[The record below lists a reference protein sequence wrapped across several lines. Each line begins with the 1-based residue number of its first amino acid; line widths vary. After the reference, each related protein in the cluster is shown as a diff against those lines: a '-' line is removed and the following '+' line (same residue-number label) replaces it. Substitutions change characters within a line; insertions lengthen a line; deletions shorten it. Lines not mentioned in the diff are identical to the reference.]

1 MNIGIIIYSQTGNT
15 REVAGQL
22 QEKLAE
28 KGHRATIEEIKIEG
42 KVPAQ
47 PGQFKL
53 SSIPDP
59 GNYDAVVFGSPV
71 QAFNLNPVMKAY
83 LDQLP
88 PLENRAVACFITKR
102 LPVVWTGGTQAV
114 GKIKAALHS
123 KGAVVKGAEII
134 FWSGGESR
142 EKAVEAV
149 ENLAALF

>member
-22 QEKLAE
+22 QEKLVA
-28 KGHRATIEEIKIEG
+28 KGHRADIEEIEIKG

-47 PGQFKL
+47 PGQFEL
-53 SSIPDP
+53 SSSPDP
-59 GNYDAVVFGSPV
+59 GKYDALVFGSPV
-71 QAFNLNPVMKAY
+71 QAFNLHPVMKAY

-88 PLENRAVACFITKR
+88 PLEDRTVACFITKR
-102 LPVVWTGGTQAV
+102 LPIVWTGGTQAI
-114 GKIKAALHS
+114 GKMKTACHS
-123 KGAVVKGAEII
+123 KGALVKGAEII
-134 FWSGGESR
+134 FWSGRESR